1 MALTRTIG
9 FRNQVITIPPGLD
22 AVCLSPNLDKFVV
35 DFELHNR
42 AGNTSPIFIGDS
54 TVDSTNWVPL
64 AVGGTKNYVHG
75 EGTMIGAGMVG
86 SFNFKNIFIKGGTAG
101 DVVVIQYFVYENS

>member
-9 FRNQVITIPPGLD
+9 FRNQVVTIPVGLA
-22 AVCLSPNLDKFVV
+22 AVCLSPNTDKFVV
-35 DFELHNR
+35 DFELYNR
-42 AGNTSPIFIGDS
+42 TGNTSSIFIGDS
-54 TVDSTNWVPL
+54 TVDAINWVPL
-64 AVGGTKNYVHG
+64 AVGSVKNYVHG

-86 SFNFKNIFIKGGTAG
+86 SFNFKNIFVKGGTAG